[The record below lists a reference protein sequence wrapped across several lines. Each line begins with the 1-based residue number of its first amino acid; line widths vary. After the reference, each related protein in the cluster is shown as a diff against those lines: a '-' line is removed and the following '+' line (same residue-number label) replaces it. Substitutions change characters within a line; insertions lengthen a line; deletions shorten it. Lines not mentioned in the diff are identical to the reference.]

1 MFLNYVTLQVS
12 HAWAHRSNIVA
23 YVVGDNSMAAN
34 TGQIGPD
41 DEWLEKLDEPVL
53 EPGIPVV
60 DPHHHLWLRAGY
72 SYLMPEL
79 AADISSGHK
88 IVATVFAE
96 CHSMY
101 RQDGPEEERA
111 LGETEFVTGQA
122 AMSASG
128 EFGPTRACQVMFG
141 NVDMT
146 LGDSVEPLLEKHI
159 TSSGGRFRGVRYS
172 TGWDAHE
179 KIRNVASDAGLLV
192 DRRTKDAA
200 AVLARMGLELD
211 SWLYHPQLDEVA
223 ELADATPELTI
234 VLNHVGTPILGG
246 PYRGKRDEVFKDW
259 REKILRVGE
268 RENVFV
274 KLGALPIRMPDYE
287 GDRSLPP
294 GSEEVAAAWRPWIE
308 TCIEAFTPARS
319 MFESNFPVQKRWC
332 SYQVCWN
339 AFKRIAADYSEQ
351 EKNNL
356 FAGAAARAYRI
367 SGLSA

>member
-1 MFLNYVTLQVS
+1 
-12 HAWAHRSNIVA
+12 
-23 YVVGDNSMAAN
+23 MAAN
-34 TGQIGPD
+34 TGQVGPD
-41 DEWLEKLDEPVL
+41 DEWLAKLEEEIL
-53 EPGIPVV
+53 EPDIAIV
-60 DPHHHLWLRAGY
+60 DPHHHLWLRGGY
-72 SYLMPEL
+72 TYLMPEL
-79 AADISSGHK
+79 AADMNSGHN
-88 IVATVFAE
+88 IAATVFAE

-101 RQDGPEEERA
+101 RQDGPEAERP

-128 EFGPTRACQVMFG
+128 EFGPARACAVMFG

-146 LGDSVEPLLEKHI
+146 SGADVEPVLERHI
-159 TSSGGRFRGVRYS
+159 AASGGRFRGVRYS
-172 TGWDAHE
+172 TGWDADE
-179 KIRNVASDAGLLV
+179 RIRNVAPDAGMLV
-192 DRRTKDAA
+192 DSRVKAAA

-223 ELADATPELTI
+223 ELADALPDLTI
-234 VLNHVGTPILGG
+234 VLNHVGSPILGG
-246 PYRGKRDEVFKDW
+246 PYRGKRDEVFADW
-259 REKILRVGE
+259 SARIGAVGE

-274 KLGALPIRMPDYE
+274 KLGALPIRMPDFE

-339 AFKRIAADYSEQ
+339 AFKRIAAGASKA
-351 EKNNL
+351 EKRDL
-356 FAGAAARAYRI
+356 FAGAAARAYKMD
-367 SGLSA
+367 GLPA